1 MNEKDVYG
9 EIEKYR
15 LLLQKYFEETLEP
28 EERRQLA
35 VWLWADRKN
44 RDLLAKL
51 RGDRTLHD
59 RFEEYEK
66 IDVVRE
72 FELLTLRYDRV
83 KRRRM
88 IIRWSGVAA
97 VLIIVFCSIP
107 LFRLSD
113 SQLQDELVVK
123 EGKLQAML
131 TTADGNVI
139 SIQERMALR
148 DLGVFQIRDSVKE
161 LICGPNLPARD
172 SLRYNRLEV
181 PRGGE
186 YTLVLA
192 DGSYVRLNSESSIR
206 FPERFS
212 DSFREVEIEGE
223 AYLEVKKDSTRPFIV
238 HVKELEIEVLGTRF
252 GVRVYQDESMASTT
266 LAEGRVRV
274 IAGKSKVVLVPGEQ
288 AYWTE
293 GKLRKREVDVNA
305 VLAWVDGLFVFKHD
319 ELSYVINQL
328 SRWYDVE
335 FRFKDEK
342 LKEFQF
348 TGTVNR
354 DEGLD
359 GILNLMERMNVV
371 SFEKRNGYI
380 WVKENDKVKAYN

>member
-1 MNEKDVYG
+1 M
-9 EIEKYR
+9 
-15 LLLQKYFEETLEP
+15 
-28 EERRQLA
+28 
-35 VWLWADRKN
+35 
-44 RDLLAKL
+44 
-51 RGDRTLHD
+51 
-59 RFEEYEK
+59 
-66 IDVVRE
+66 
-72 FELLTLRYDRV
+72 
-83 KRRRM
+83 
-88 IIRWSGVAA
+88 SGVAA
-97 VLIIVFCSIP
+97 VLIIAFCSIP

-274 IAGKSKVVLVPGEQ
+274 VAGKSKVVLVPGR
-288 AYWTE
+288 T
-293 GKLRKREVDVNA
+293 GLLDRRKIAKARGGCEC
-305 VLAWVDGLFVFKHD
+305 GLGVGGWP
-319 ELSYVINQL
+319 V
-328 SRWYDVE
+328 
-335 FRFKDEK
+335 RF
-342 LKEFQF
+342 
-348 TGTVNR
+348 
-354 DEGLD
+354 
-359 GILNLMERMNVV
+359 
-371 SFEKRNGYI
+371 
-380 WVKENDKVKAYN
+380 